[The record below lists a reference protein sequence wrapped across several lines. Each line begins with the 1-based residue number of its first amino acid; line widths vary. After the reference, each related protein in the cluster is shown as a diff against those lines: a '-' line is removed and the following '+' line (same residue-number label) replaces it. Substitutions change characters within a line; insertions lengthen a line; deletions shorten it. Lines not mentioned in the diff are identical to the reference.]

1 MTGEI
6 GTIPDLFDAVEPEPA
21 PRLPQ
26 TAADALA
33 LLDEWVERD
42 WIRALDH
49 AFATFVCT
57 MVREQGEQPVA
68 MLALLSAMV
77 SHQVGRGHVCLDVRH
92 LCRATEPTL
101 VLPPEG
107 VGSL

>member
-1 MTGEI
+1 MTGES
-6 GTIPDLFDAVEPEPA
+6 GTIADLFDAVEPEPA

-77 SHQVGRGHVCLDVRH
+77 
-92 LCRATEPTL
+92 
-101 VLPPEG
+101 
-107 VGSL
+107 